1 MMTPAISTPS
11 VIESSAGRI
20 RIPSSA
26 AIAAPDH
33 APVPGGHGHEEAE
46 PDRLVAVTLVRLCQ
60 DRFSMRV
67 ESPESRRVDLSQ
79 RKSGLPKST

>member
-33 APVPGGHGHEEAE
+33 APVPGRGTATK
-46 PDRLVAVTLVRLCQ
+46 RQ
-60 DRFSMRV
+60 
-67 ESPESRRVDLSQ
+67 SPMDS
-79 RKSGLPKST
+79 